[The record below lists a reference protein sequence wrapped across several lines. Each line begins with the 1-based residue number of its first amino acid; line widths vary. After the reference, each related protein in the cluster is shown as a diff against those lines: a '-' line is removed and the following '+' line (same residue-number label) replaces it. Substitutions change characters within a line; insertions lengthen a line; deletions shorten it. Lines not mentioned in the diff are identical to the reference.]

1 MDTNTI
7 MMAIQDKL
15 PQDMQSQAQ
24 VRERLEKLSDDK
36 RNDLMRKLPNLK
48 LKSPAF
54 VFWVGS
60 FLFGTFGVGRFMIGD
75 IGLGIVRLA
84 LQVIGFVCQLVGMA
98 GMVGGLLLDDEEEMI
113 DAIAGGGAMAI
124 IGGIVMFI
132 VVIWWIVDLFIV
144 GKKLRAQNMQKI
156 LNAIR

>member
-7 MMAIQDKL
+7 MLAIQDKL

-36 RNDLMRKLPNLK
+36 RNDLMRNLPNLK
-48 LKSPAF
+48 LKSPAL

-60 FLFGTFGVGRFMIGD
+60 FLFGNFGVGRFMIGD
-75 IGLGIVRLA
+75 IGLGIVRLV
-84 LQVIGFVCQLVGMA
+84 LLIIGIICDLIGLA
-98 GMVGGLLLDDEEEMI
+98 GMDGGMLLDDGEEALE
-113 DAIAGGGAMAI
+113 ATLGGGIMATL
-124 IGGIVMFI
+124 GGIFMLI
-132 VVIWWIVDLFIV
+132 TTIWWIVDLFIV
-144 GKKLRAQNMQKI
+144 GKKLRVQNMQKI

>member
-7 MMAIQDKL
+7 MLAIQDKL
-15 PQDMQSQAQ
+15 PQDTQSQAQ
-24 VRERLEKLSDDK
+24 VRGRLEKLSDDK
-36 RNDLMRKLPNLK
+36 RNDLMRNLPNLT
-48 LKSPAF
+48 LKSPAL

-60 FLFGTFGVGRFMIGD
+60 FLFGNFGVGRFMIGD

-84 LQVIGFVCQLVGMA
+84 LLIIGIICQLIGFA
-98 GMVGGLLLDDEEEMI
+98 GMVGGMLGEDEE
-113 DAIAGGGAMAI
+113 IALGGGAIATLGTI
-124 IGGIVMFI
+124 IMIVTT
-132 VVIWWIVDLFIV
+132 IWWIVDLFIV